1 MRRRSFLRTAAGA
14 MTAVL
19 LPPLSARASAGDALD
34 VTLRSS
40 PAPSGLIR
48 SNRDS
53 HYSELLAYNGSIPGP
68 LLRVTHGQRI
78 RVNYSS
84 SVDVPT
90 SIHWHGMLLPNEMD
104 GVAGVTQAAVR
115 YGGTYRY
122 DFVAD
127 PPGTRWYH
135 DHGFGFAFAR
145 GLFGVVIVDDPRDEP
160 VDREFVLAFHDVPK
174 AGSLEAARRGTS
186 SAPMSEPMDSPE
198 MGKMASAP
206 MGDEVAYAASCINGA
221 AYPYGEQLAVRVGE
235 RVRLR
240 LVNASPT
247 ATRYVGLAGHELLV
261 THADGNPLQR
271 SIAVDVVRLGSGERY
286 DALFE
291 VSRPGAFLLQSV
303 SSDPLQAAQAVMLY
317 TDGMESAPPMHAPGM
332 LDGLRVLTYELA
344 GGVEPPAPALDA
356 AAPRYEFVLAGG
368 GFGNGRWSIDG
379 KLWPQT
385 PKLRVRRDERVTLR
399 FRNTSQMDHPMH
411 LHGHTFSL
419 TEYNGAQLQRP
430 LAKDVV
436 LVPAGGTAT
445 LGFTAG
451 SPPGRWLLHCHNEVH
466 MVDGMMMEIVYT
478 G

>member
-14 MTAVL
+14 MTAAY
-19 LPPLSARASAGDALD
+19 LPRLSPKALAGETLDAAI
-34 VTLRSS
+34 RSS
-40 PAPSGLIR
+40 PARGGLIR
-48 SNRDS
+48 GGGDAN
-53 HYSELLAYNGSIPGP
+53 YSELLAYNGTIPGP
-68 LLRVTHGQRI
+68 LLRVMHGQRI

-84 SVDVPT
+84 AVDAPT
-90 SIHWHGMLLPNEMD
+90 SIHWHGMLLPNDMD
-104 GVAGVTQAAVR
+104 GVAGVTQEAVR

-135 DHGFGFAFAR
+135 DHGFGLAFAR
-145 GLFGVVIVDDPRDEP
+145 GLFGVVVVNDPRDER
-160 VDREFVLAFHDVPK
+160 VDREFVLAFHDVPTP
-174 AGSLEAARRGTS
+174 GSLEAAQRGTS
-186 SAPMSEPMDSPE
+186 SAPMSEPMVSPE

-221 AYPYGEQLAVRVGE
+221 VYPHGKGLAVRTGD

-247 ATRYVGLAGHELLV
+247 ATRYVALAGHELLV
-261 THADGNPLQR
+261 THADGNPLQQ
-271 SIAVDVVRLGSGERY
+271 SVAVDVVRLGSGERY

-291 VSRPGAFLLQSV
+291 VGRPGAFLLQSV
-303 SSDPLQAAQAVMLY
+303 SGDPLQAAQAVALY
-317 TDGMESAPPMHAPGM
+317 TDGMENAPPMHAARM

-344 GGVEPPAPALDA
+344 GGTAAPAPEVE
-356 AAPRYEFVLAGG
+356 APRYEYVLAGG
-368 GFGNGRWSIDG
+368 GFGNPRWSIDG

-385 PKLRVRRDERVTLR
+385 PKLHVRRDERVTLR

-411 LHGHTFSL
+411 LHGHVFSL
-419 TEYNGAQLQRP
+419 TECNGVQLKRP

-436 LVPAGGTAT
+436 LVPAGGTVT

-451 SPPGRWLLHCHNEVH
+451 SPPGRWLLHCHNEIH

>member
-14 MTAVL
+14 MTAVS
-19 LPPLSARASAGDALD
+19 LPRLSARALAGDTLD
-34 VTLRSS
+34 VAIRSS
-40 PAPSGLIR
+40 PARNGLIR
-48 SNRDS
+48 GGHDV
-53 HYSELLAYNGSIPGP
+53 HYSGLLAYNGSIPGP
-68 LLRVTHGQRI
+68 LLRVMHGQRI

-84 SVDVPT
+84 FVDVPT
-90 SIHWHGMLLPNEMD
+90 SIHWHGMLLPNDMD
-104 GVAGVTQAAVR
+104 GVAGVTQEAVR
-115 YGGTYRY
+115 NGGSYRY

-145 GLFGVVIVDDPRDEP
+145 GLFGVVIVDDPRDER
-160 VDREFVLAFHDVPK
+160 VDREFVLAFHDVPR
-174 AGSLEAARRGTS
+174 AGSLEAAQRGTS

-198 MGKMASAP
+198 MGKMASVP
-206 MGDEVAYAASCINGA
+206 MGDEVAYAASCINGSV
-221 AYPYGEQLAVRVGE
+221 YPYGKPLAVRTGD

-247 ATRYVGLAGHELLV
+247 ATRYVALAGHELLV

-271 SIAVDVVRLGSGERY
+271 NVAVDVVRLGSGERY

-317 TDGMESAPPMHAPGM
+317 TDGMEKAPPMHAAGM

-344 GGVEPPAPALDA
+344 GGAGSPAPEAD
-356 AAPRYEFVLAGG
+356 APRYEFVLAGG
-368 GFGNGRWSIDG
+368 GFGNARWSIDG

-385 PKLRVRRDERVTLR
+385 PKLHVRRDERVTLR

-411 LHGHTFSL
+411 LHGHIFSL
-419 TEYNGAQLQRP
+419 TEYNGTQLQRP

-466 MVDGMMMEIVYT
+466 MVDGMMMEIVYA